1 MAISDHIA
9 DILRAEI
16 SLAVT
21 EETGADSA
29 AARRMAERVFARM
42 QKYWGGQRVY
52 IPAADSAA
60 RNQAIRAAFTG
71 ANHAEVCARFG
82 VSLRTLY
89 RLIAAKL

>member
-21 EETGADSA
+21 EETGADSE
-29 AARRMAERVFARM
+29 AARRMADRVFARM

-52 IPAADSAA
+52 IPAVDSAE
-60 RNQAIRAAFTG
+60 RNRAIRAAFTG
-71 ANHAEVCARFG
+71 ANHAEVCRRYG
-82 VSLRTLY
+82 ISLATLY
-89 RLIAAKL
+89 RVIG